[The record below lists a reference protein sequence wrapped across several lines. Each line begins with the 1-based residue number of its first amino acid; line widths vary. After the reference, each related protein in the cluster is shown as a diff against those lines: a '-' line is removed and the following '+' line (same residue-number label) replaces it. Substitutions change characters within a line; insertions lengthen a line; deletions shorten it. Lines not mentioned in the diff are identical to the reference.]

1 MQEGMVKENPT
12 IFGKILRGEMP
23 CDAVYEDDHCLAF
36 KDINPAA
43 PTHILIIPKKYIVN
57 LLHAEAGDAEVLGH
71 MLICAAN
78 IAREQGLDEDG
89 FRLVINNG
97 AGVGQTVF
105 HIHMHI
111 LGGRSFGW
119 PPG

>member
-1 MQEGMVKENPT
+1 MIEENPT
-12 IFGKILRGEMP
+12 IFGKILRNEIP
-23 CDAVYEDDHCLAF
+23 SDRVYEDDHCIAF
-36 KDINPAA
+36 RDINPAA

-57 LLHAEAGDAEVLGH
+57 LLSAQDEDAATLGH
-71 MLICAAN
+71 MMIAASK

-97 AGVGQTVF
+97 EGVGQTVF
-105 HIHMHI
+105 HLHMHI
-111 LGGRSFGW
+111 LGGRDFSW